1 MKGNLNKKVIYFN
14 LVLGTIGIILV
25 GLGALRYQ
33 FINEDFEGYII
44 TFLGF
49 LLTIS
54 YTNYLEQK
62 AGISKKVTWIKGISS
77 MIIFIIFAYFLYF

>member
-1 MKGNLNKKVIYFN
+1 MNKDKRVIYFN
-14 LVLGTIGIILV
+14 VGLGTIGIILV

-33 FINEDFEGYII
+33 LINEDFEGYII

-62 AGISKKVTWIKGISS
+62 AGISKKVKRIKVITSI
-77 MIIFIIFAYFLYF
+77 IIFIIFAYFLYF